1 MKNLISKHSLFIL
14 LITFNI
20 LFAVFFGSDFGDSA
34 DENTRYNFALE
45 SIARYS
51 NLEPNPRIGDKG
63 PIYFVMAKIGGDLI
77 RLINPSLSNIQA
89 WHYSH
94 FLSFILATIA
104 FYSICLH
111 FLSPKIAFVTSALF
125 NTQPLLFGHAFINP
139 KDIPFM
145 SLFLLTISSGLMMV
159 NKLKGTN
166 KNNNGSDF
174 FPQLSRSIRQ
184 DWLNLKQ
191 IPKILYFLSTIINLL
206 IILLLNIFAEQVQLK
221 IQSMINNLNDGWV
234 YNIINRLAQTLF
246 NGDIRNGISIQNTKT
261 VYPYLMIFLII
272 IILLFILGLSI
283 YYFPKS
289 IGFLSGFSTRKD
301 LRTDF
306 SIILRNKWVYL
317 SGLILGISIT
327 NRSLGLAAGLF
338 ILFYLW
344 VKDRSKFISTSI
356 IYLSISLLV
365 VYLSWPGLWGN
376 PIIGIFKSLLGVS
389 TFSWGGKVLFFGE
402 TLSPNN
408 LPAMYIPTLMSIQ
421 LTIPALILCFVGV
434 TVSLVKRYRNELD
447 KTLFFIIATWLFL
460 PLILIF
466 IVKPSIYD
474 NFRHF
479 LFLTPPVFLFAG
491 LGTKYIFSKINNKII
506 LLLLTFA
513 ILLPGIVGIINL
525 HPYQYIYYN
534 SLIGGV
540 EGAFRRFETDYWYT
554 SYYESTK
561 YINQVSSKNDTI
573 LVYGS
578 WQIVD
583 YYAREDLTIIRYIK
597 DDQETQFEESD
608 YAIISTRGNKDLY
621 LLPDEQ
627 TVFTIEESGATL
639 AVVRKLN
646 R

>member
-1 MKNLISKHSLFIL
+1 MKKLISKHSLFIL

-63 PIYFVMAKIGGDLI
+63 PIYFVLAKIGGDLI

-111 FLSPKIAFVTSALF
+111 FLSPQIAFITSALF

-159 NKLKGTN
+159 NKLKDNN

-174 FPQLSRSIRQ
+174 FPVLSRSIRQ

-191 IPKILYFLSTIINLL
+191 FPKLIYFLSTSINLI

-221 IQSMINNLNDGWV
+221 IQSMINKLNVGWV
-234 YNIINRLAQTLF
+234 YNIINSLAQTLF

-272 IILLFILGLSI
+272 IVLLFFLGLSI
-283 YYFPKS
+283 SYFPKS
-289 IGFLSGFSTRKD
+289 IGFLSGFSSRKD

-306 SIILRNKWVYL
+306 SIILRNKWIYL

-327 NRSLGLAAGLF
+327 NRSLGLAAGLY

-356 IYLSISLLV
+356 TYLGISLLV

-376 PIIGIFKSLLGVS
+376 PIIGVFKSFLGVS

-421 LTIPALILCFVGV
+421 FTIPALILFLVGV

-460 PLILIF
+460 PLIMIF

-491 LGTKYIFSKINNKII
+491 LGIKYIFSKINNKII
-506 LLLLTFA
+506 SFLFTFA
-513 ILLPGIVGIINL
+513 ILLPGIVGIIDL

-561 YINQVSSKNDTI
+561 YINQVSSKSDTI

-583 YYAREDLTIIRYIK
+583 YYAREDLTIIKYSK
-597 DDQETQFEESD
+597 DDEETQFEESD

-627 TVFTIEESGATL
+627 TIFTIEESGATL
-639 AVVRKLN
+639 AVVRKLK
-646 R
+646 

>member
-1 MKNLISKHSLFIL
+1 
-14 LITFNI
+14 
-20 LFAVFFGSDFGDSA
+20 
-34 DENTRYNFALE
+34 
-45 SIARYS
+45 
-51 NLEPNPRIGDKG
+51 
-63 PIYFVMAKIGGDLI
+63 
-77 RLINPSLSNIQA
+77 
-89 WHYSH
+89 
-94 FLSFILATIA
+94 
-104 FYSICLH
+104 
-111 FLSPKIAFVTSALF
+111 
-125 NTQPLLFGHAFINP
+125 
-139 KDIPFM
+139 
-145 SLFLLTISSGLMMV
+145 
-159 NKLKGTN
+159 
-166 KNNNGSDF
+166 
-174 FPQLSRSIRQ
+174 
-184 DWLNLKQ
+184 
-191 IPKILYFLSTIINLL
+191 
-206 IILLLNIFAEQVQLK
+206 
-221 IQSMINNLNDGWV
+221 MINNLNAGWV

-289 IGFLSGFSTRKD
+289 VGFLSGFSTRKD

-421 LTIPALILCFVGV
+421 LTIPALILFFVGV

-491 LGTKYIFSKINNKII
+491 LGIKYIFSKINNKII
-506 LLLLTFA
+506 SFLLTSA

-597 DDQETQFEESD
+597 DDEETQFEESD

-639 AVVRKLN
+639 AVVRKLK
-646 R
+646 

>member
-51 NLEPNPRIGDKG
+51 NLEPNPRIGDQG
-63 PIYFVMAKIGGDLI
+63 PIYFVLAKIGGDLI

-111 FLSPKIAFVTSALF
+111 FLSPQLAFVTSALF

-159 NKLKGTN
+159 SKIKD
-166 KNNNGSDF
+166 KNGNIHGSDF
-174 FPQLSRSIRQ
+174 FPALSRSIRQ

-191 IPKILYFLSTIINLL
+191 FPKIFTFLSTLINLFVILLL
-206 IILLLNIFAEQVQLK
+206 IIFADQVQLK
-221 IQSMINNLNDGWV
+221 IQSMINKLNDGWV

-246 NGDIRNGISIQNTKT
+246 NGDIRNGISLQNTKT

-272 IILLFILGLSI
+272 IVLLFILGLSI

-289 IGFLSGFSTRKD
+289 IGTLSGFSSRNG
-301 LRTDF
+301 LRSDF
-306 SIILRNKWVYL
+306 SIIMRNKWVYL

-327 NRSLGLAAGLF
+327 NRSLGLAAGLY

-344 VKDRSKFISTSI
+344 VKNRSKFISTSI
-356 IYLSISLLV
+356 IYLGISLLV
-365 VYLSWPGLWGN
+365 VYLSWPGIWGN
-376 PIIGIFKSLLGVS
+376 PIIGIFKSFLGVS

-421 LTIPALILCFVGV
+421 LTIPALILFIVGV

-447 KTLFFIIATWLFL
+447 KTLFFIAGTWLFL
-460 PLILIF
+460 PLMMIF

-491 LGTKYIFSKINNKII
+491 LGIKYVYSMINKKII
-506 LLLLTFA
+506 SFLLTFA
-513 ILLPGIVGIINL
+513 ILLPGIIGIINL

-540 EGAFRRFETDYWYT
+540 EGAFRKFETDYWYT

-561 YINQVSSKNDTI
+561 YINEVSSKNDTI

-583 YYAREDLTIIRYIK
+583 YYAREDLNIIKYNK
-597 DDQETQFEESD
+597 DDEQTQFKESD
-608 YAIISTRGNKDLY
+608 YAIISTRGNKDLSLY
-621 LLPDEQ
+621 PDEQ
-627 TVFTIEESGATL
+627 TIFTIEKSGATL
-639 AVVRKLN
+639 AVVRKLK
-646 R
+646 

>member
-1 MKNLISKHSLFIL
+1 MKKLISKHSLFIL

-111 FLSPKIAFVTSALF
+111 FLSPQIAFITSALF

-174 FPQLSRSIRQ
+174 FPLLSRSIRQ

-191 IPKILYFLSTIINLL
+191 IPKILYFLSTLINLI

-246 NGDIRNGISIQNTKT
+246 NGNIRNGISIQNTKT

-272 IILLFILGLSI
+272 IVIFFILGLSTN
-283 YYFPKS
+283 YFPKS
-289 IGFLSGFSTRKD
+289 IRFLSGFSSRKELGSD
-301 LRTDF
+301 L

-327 NRSLGLAAGLF
+327 NRSLGLAAGLY

-421 LTIPALILCFVGV
+421 LTIPALILFFVGV

-491 LGTKYIFSKINNKII
+491 LGIKYIFSKINNKII
-506 LLLLTFA
+506 SFLLTFA

-540 EGAFRRFETDYWYT
+540 EGAFRKFETDYWYT

-597 DDQETQFEESD
+597 DDEETQFEESD

-627 TVFTIEESGATL
+627 TIFTIEESGATL
-639 AVVRKLN
+639 AVVRKLK
-646 R
+646 

>member
-1 MKNLISKHSLFIL
+1 MKKLISKHSLFIL

-63 PIYFVMAKIGGDLI
+63 PIYFVLAKIGGDLI
-77 RLINPSLSNIQA
+77 QLINPSLSNIQA

-111 FLSPKIAFVTSALF
+111 FLSPQIAFITSALF

-159 NKLKGTN
+159 NKLKDNN

-174 FPQLSRSIRQ
+174 FPVLSGSIRQ

-191 IPKILYFLSTIINLL
+191 FPKLIYFLSTLINLI

-221 IQSMINNLNDGWV
+221 IQSMINKLNVGWV
-234 YNIINRLAQTLF
+234 HNIINSLAQTLF

-272 IILLFILGLSI
+272 IVLLFFLGLSI
-283 YYFPKS
+283 SYFPKS
-289 IGFLSGFSTRKD
+289 IGFLSGFSSRKD

-306 SIILRNKWVYL
+306 STILRNKWIYL

-327 NRSLGLAAGLF
+327 NRSLGLAAGLY

-356 IYLSISLLV
+356 TYLGISLLV

-376 PIIGIFKSLLGVS
+376 PIIGVFKSFLGVS

-421 LTIPALILCFVGV
+421 FTIPALILFLVGV

-460 PLILIF
+460 PLIMIF

-491 LGTKYIFSKINNKII
+491 LGIKYIFSKIKNKII
-506 LLLLTFA
+506 SFLFTFA
-513 ILLPGIVGIINL
+513 ILLPGIVGIIDL

-534 SLIGGV
+534 SFIGGV

-583 YYAREDLTIIRYIK
+583 YYAREDLTIIKYSK
-597 DDQETQFEESD
+597 DDEETQFEESD

-627 TVFTIEESGATL
+627 TIFTIEESGATL
-639 AVVRKLN
+639 AVVRKLK
-646 R
+646 

>member
-20 LFAVFFGSDFGDSA
+20 LFAVFFGSDYGDSA

-94 FLSFILATIA
+94 FLSFILAIIA

-111 FLSPKIAFVTSALF
+111 FLSPRIALITSALF

-159 NKLKGTN
+159 NKIKDTN
-166 KNNNGSDF
+166 KNTRACNF
-174 FPQLSRSIRQ
+174 FPVLSSSIRQ
-184 DWLNLKQ
+184 DWLILKQ
-191 IPKILYFLSTIINLL
+191 FPKIIYFLSTLINLI

-221 IQSMINNLNDGWV
+221 IQLLINKLNDGWV
-234 YNIINRLAQTLF
+234 YNNINNLAQTLF

-272 IILLFILGLSI
+272 IFLLFFLGLSI
-283 YYFPKS
+283 SYFPKS
-289 IGFLSGFSTRKD
+289 IRFLSGFSSVKE
-301 LRTDF
+301 LRTNF
-306 SIILRNKWVYL
+306 SIILRNKWVYI
-317 SGLILGISIT
+317 SSLILGISIT
-327 NRSLGLAAGLF
+327 NRSLGLTAGLF

-344 VKDRSKFISTSI
+344 IKARSKFISTSI
-356 IYLSISLLV
+356 IYLGISLLV

-376 PIIGIFKSLLGVS
+376 PIIGVFKSLLGVS

-402 TLSPNN
+402 TLSPDK
-408 LPAMYIPTLMSIQ
+408 LPAMYIPALMSIQ
-421 LTIPALILCFVGV
+421 FTIPSLILFFVGV
-434 TVSLVKRYRNELD
+434 TISLVKRYRNELD

-460 PLILIF
+460 PLIMIF
-466 IVKPSIYD
+466 IVNPSIYD

-491 LGTKYIFSKINNKII
+491 LGIKFIFSKINNKLISF
-506 LLLLTFA
+506 LLTFA

-561 YINQVSSKNDTI
+561 YINQISSKNDTI

-583 YYAREDLTIIRYIK
+583 YYAREDLTIIKYSK
-597 DDQETQFEESD
+597 DDEETQFKKSD

-627 TVFTIEESGATL
+627 TIFTIEESGAIL
-639 AVVRKLN
+639 VVVRKLK
-646 R
+646 

>member
-1 MKNLISKHSLFIL
+1 MKNLVSKHSLFIL

-63 PIYFVMAKIGGDLI
+63 PIYFVLAKIGGDLI

-94 FLSFILATIA
+94 FLSFILATTA

-111 FLSPKIAFVTSALF
+111 FLSPQLAFVTSALF

-145 SLFLLTISSGLMMV
+145 SLFLLTISSGLIMV
-159 NKLKGTN
+159 NKLKD
-166 KNNNGSDF
+166 KNNHRSDF
-174 FPQLSRSIRQ
+174 FPALSRSIRQ

-191 IPKILYFLSTIINLL
+191 ISKVFYFLSNLINFFVIVLL
-206 IILLLNIFAEQVQLK
+206 TIFANQVQLR
-221 IQSMINNLNDGWV
+221 IQSMINKLNDGWV

-246 NGDIRNGISIQNTKT
+246 NGNIRNGISIQNTKT
-261 VYPYLMIFLII
+261 VYPYLLIFLII
-272 IILLFILGLSI
+272 IVLLFLLGVSI
-283 YYFPKS
+283 IYFPKS
-289 IGFLSGFSTRKD
+289 VGFLSGFSSRKE
-301 LRTDF
+301 LRSDF
-306 SIILRNKWVYL
+306 PIILRNKWVYL

-327 NRSLGLAAGLF
+327 NRSLGLAAGLY

-356 IYLSISLLV
+356 IYLGISLLV

-376 PIIGIFKSLLGVS
+376 PIIGIFKSFLGVS

-421 LTIPALILCFVGV
+421 LTIPALILSFVGV

-447 KTLFFIIATWLFL
+447 KTLFFIVATWLFL
-460 PLILIF
+460 PLLMIF

-491 LGTKYIFSKINNKII
+491 LGIKYIYSTINKKII
-506 LLLLTFA
+506 SFLLTFA
-513 ILLPGIVGIINL
+513 ILLPGILGIINL

-534 SLIGGV
+534 SLVGGV
-540 EGAFRRFETDYWYT
+540 EGAFRKFETDYWYT
-554 SYYESTK
+554 SYFESTK
-561 YINQVSSKNDTI
+561 YINEVSSKNDTI

-583 YYAREDLTIIRYIK
+583 YYAREDLNVIKYNK
-597 DDQETQFEESD
+597 DDEQTQFEESD
-608 YAIISTRGNKDLY
+608 YAIISTRGNKDLSLY
-621 LLPDEQ
+621 PDENTIF
-627 TVFTIEESGATL
+627 TVEKSGATL
-639 AVVRKLN
+639 AVVREFK
-646 R
+646 

>member
-1 MKNLISKHSLFIL
+1 MKNLTSKHSLFIL

-63 PIYFVMAKIGGDLI
+63 PIYFVLAKIGGDLI
-77 RLINPSLSNIQA
+77 HLINPSLSNIQA

-111 FLSPKIAFVTSALF
+111 FLSPQLAFVTSALF

-145 SLFLLTISSGLMMV
+145 SLFLLTISSGLIMV
-159 NKLKGTN
+159 NKLKD
-166 KNNNGSDF
+166 KNNHGSDF
-174 FPQLSRSIRQ
+174 FPALSRSIRQ

-191 IPKILYFLSTIINLL
+191 IPKIFYFLSNLINLFV
-206 IILLLNIFAEQVQLK
+206 IVLLTIFADQVQLK
-221 IQSMINNLNDGWV
+221 IQSMINKLNDGWV

-261 VYPYLMIFLII
+261 VYPYLVIFLII
-272 IILLFILGLSI
+272 VVLLFFLGLSI
-283 YYFPKS
+283 FYFPKS
-289 IGFLSGFSTRKD
+289 IGFLSGFSSRKD

-327 NRSLGLAAGLF
+327 NRSLGLAGGLF

-344 VKDRSKFISTSI
+344 VKSRSKFISTSI
-356 IYLSISLLV
+356 IYLGISLLV

-376 PIIGIFKSLLGVS
+376 PIIGIFKSFLGVS

-402 TLSPNN
+402 PLSPNN

-421 LTIPALILCFVGV
+421 LTIPALILFFVGV

-447 KTLFFIIATWLFL
+447 TTLFFIVATWLFL
-460 PLILIF
+460 PLMMIF

-491 LGTKYIFSKINNKII
+491 LGIKYIYSAINKKII
-506 LLLLTFA
+506 SFLLTFA
-513 ILLPGIVGIINL
+513 ILLPGIIGIINL

-540 EGAFRRFETDYWYT
+540 EGAFRKFETDYWYT

-561 YINQVSSKNDTI
+561 YINEVSSKNDTI

-583 YYAREDLTIIRYIK
+583 YYAREDLNVIK
-597 DDQETQFEESD
+597 YNKDAEQTQFEESD
-608 YAIISTRGNKDLY
+608 YAIISTRGNKDLSLY
-621 LLPDEQ
+621 PDEQ
-627 TVFTIEESGATL
+627 TIFTVKKSGATL
-639 AVVRKLN
+639 AVVKKFK
-646 R
+646 

>member
-1 MKNLISKHSLFIL
+1 MKNLTSKHSLFIL

-63 PIYFVMAKIGGDLI
+63 PIYFVLAKIGGDLI

-111 FLSPKIAFVTSALF
+111 FLSPQLAFVTSALF

-145 SLFLLTISSGLMMV
+145 SLFLLTISSGLIMV
-159 NKLKGTN
+159 NKLKD
-166 KNNNGSDF
+166 KNNHGSDF
-174 FPQLSRSIRQ
+174 FPALSRSIRQ

-191 IPKILYFLSTIINLL
+191 IPKIFYFLSNLINLFV
-206 IILLLNIFAEQVQLK
+206 IVLLTIFADQVQLK
-221 IQSMINNLNDGWV
+221 IQSMINKLNDGWV

-272 IILLFILGLSI
+272 IVLLYILGLSI

-289 IGFLSGFSTRKD
+289 IGTLSGFSSRKE
-301 LRTDF
+301 LRNDF

-327 NRSLGLAAGLF
+327 NRSLGLAAGLY

-344 VKDRSKFISTSI
+344 VKNRSKFISTSI
-356 IYLSISLLV
+356 IYLGISLLV

-376 PIIGIFKSLLGVS
+376 PIIGIFKSFLGVS

-421 LTIPALILCFVGV
+421 LTIPALILFFVGV
-434 TVSLVKRYRNELD
+434 TISLVKRYRNELD

-460 PLILIF
+460 PLMMIF

-491 LGTKYIFSKINNKII
+491 LGIKYIYSAINKKII
-506 LLLLTFA
+506 SFLLTFA
-513 ILLPGIVGIINL
+513 ILLPGIIGIINL

-540 EGAFRRFETDYWYT
+540 EGAFRKFETDYWYT

-561 YINQVSSKNDTI
+561 YINEVSSKNDTI

-583 YYAREDLTIIRYIK
+583 YYAREDLNVIKYNK
-597 DDQETQFEESD
+597 DDEQTQFEESD
-608 YAIISTRGNKDLY
+608 YAIISTRGNKDLSLY
-621 LLPDEQ
+621 PDEQ
-627 TVFTIEESGATL
+627 TIFTVKKSGATL
-639 AVVRKLN
+639 AVVKKFK
-646 R
+646 